1 MLMFSVQ
8 HWWLEST
15 SRPLHT
21 TWLVAIT
28 SDLRTACSLQLPT
41 DSRAWSS
48 LRAQWEHQFRL
59 YPLWTTIC
67 TNWGWFPAVN
77 RVSVIVSAHSALFP
91 SPLDR
96 FTPYR
101 CVPLQPHQHVL
112 IQHKVYLNL
121 PRSSG
126 SARITHT
133 HTLNPY
139 HHQYPY
145 VSPLMFPKSHKSH
158 DIIGI
163 ALLHPYHLPHIAY
176 TRYRPRSIYINSII
190 VLPTVLPRQSSKA
203 WLDRSLQLWG
213 STKLR
218 TRNESTKQKQKK

>member
-1 MLMFSVQ
+1 
-8 HWWLEST
+8 
-15 SRPLHT
+15 
-21 TWLVAIT
+21 
-28 SDLRTACSLQLPT
+28 
-41 DSRAWSS
+41 
-48 LRAQWEHQFRL
+48 
-59 YPLWTTIC
+59 
-67 TNWGWFPAVN
+67 VN

-91 SPLDR
+91 RPLDR

-126 SARITHT
+126 SARTTHT
-133 HTLNPY
+133 LSLNPY
-139 HHQYPY
+139 HYQYPY

-190 VLPTVLPRQSSKA
+190 VRRFCQDKAARHDSIELYNCEEVPNCERETSPQNKNKKNSGNLNRTSDLRATVYYMRYTPYALPAAPCRCGFIYLSKNFDSERARLDLPDYQAHRI
-203 WLDRSLQLWG
+203 DI
-213 STKLR
+213 R
-218 TRNESTKQKQKK
+218 TRILI